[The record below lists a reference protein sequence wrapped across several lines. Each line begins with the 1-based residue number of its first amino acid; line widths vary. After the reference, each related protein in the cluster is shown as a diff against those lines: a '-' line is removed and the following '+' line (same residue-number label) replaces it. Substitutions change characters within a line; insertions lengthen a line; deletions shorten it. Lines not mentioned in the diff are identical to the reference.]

1 MPHQSHQRLDQHN
14 HHHSANSATTSGSPT
29 AGAPAPPEGPK
40 SHTYPRT
47 LLVSRKNTTINRV
60 CYLIERVIAN
70 LKTWRVLHTDYRRP
84 YNTFETTIQ
93 AVTGLIFAY
102 TL

>member
-1 MPHQSHQRLDQHN
+1 MNKPHSDNVLYGN
-14 HHHSANSATTSGSPT
+14 
-29 AGAPAPPEGPK
+29 
-40 SHTYPRT
+40 
-47 LLVSRKNTTINRV
+47 LIIVSDTDKRNNTTINRV
-60 CYLIERVIAN
+60 RYLIERVIAN

-93 AVTGLIFAY
+93 AVTGLILAY